1 MVMFSKI
8 YVGTKGVA
16 RDMKKITSGTR
27 REEGITWFTELSDK
41 GRHNSDNKIIYLP
54 TENQG

>member
-1 MVMFSKI
+1 MFSKI